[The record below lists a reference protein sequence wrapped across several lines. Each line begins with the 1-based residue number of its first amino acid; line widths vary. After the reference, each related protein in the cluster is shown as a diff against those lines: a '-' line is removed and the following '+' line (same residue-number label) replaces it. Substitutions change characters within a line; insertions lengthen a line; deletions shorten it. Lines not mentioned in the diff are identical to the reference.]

1 MVVKDIIK
9 KLISGKW
16 FPFYNSFFARAKLRQ
31 NVILLESRGA
41 LSVEGN
47 ILRMMIELQKAPY
60 RKYHKVLAYK
70 KGNRQRI
77 QKRLELYGVK
87 DVELVR
93 YASVSYYYF
102 LSVAK
107 YLVNDT
113 SFPGRFVKKEGQIYL
128 NTWHGTPLKRM
139 GRDNVDEICT
149 MGNVERNLIQ
159 ADFLL
164 FPNKYMQERMC
175 QAYMLDNLAQGTI
188 LQEGY
193 PRNSVF
199 FDTNRAQNVRH
210 ALGYDKKQIIVYMPT
225 FRGRVDQLSVQEQIE
240 QTQLLLHEMDD
251 QLRDDQLL
259 VVNFH
264 PFLRQGVKLDAYE
277 HISNAPEEY
286 DIYDI
291 LNASDVL
298 ITDYSSVFYDYA
310 VTDKKIILF
319 TYDEREYAAQRGIY
333 ENLDGYP
340 FPKVATVHEL
350 MVEISHPQ
358 IMPRETFRQQYD
370 TYENADA
377 VSRICQH
384 VFLGMNACRTCR
396 PEGNGRQNVLIYAG
410 DLNKNGI
417 TTALNSMMSGLDK
430 ERFNYYI
437 AFRKS
442 VLEQHPERLQNIP
455 KGCGVIPMATDLE
468 TDGFTL
474 AAHMLYFRF
483 HLHWGWIKKKL
494 DTQYTR
500 EWRKHFGNIEFRHV
514 IHYNGYERYVIALFQ
529 RYSGVRTIWVHND
542 MEQEIRNRAIQSYH
556 QLHDAYREY
565 DHVVVVS
572 EDIAE
577 STIRI
582 SGRKD
587 NVMVIGNC
595 HQYEQVRHRAEMPLE
610 FQSDTCCN
618 CSMQHLQKV
627 LENDCRKFINIGR
640 FSVEKGHKRLIQ
652 AFTKYWLQHKNTYLI
667 IIGGTG
673 DLYESTL
680 QWVKESPAADFIIV
694 IKSIQNPMPI
704 LKRCQLFILSSLYEG
719 LGLVL
724 LEADTLDVPVVSC
737 NITGPRGLMMRNGGT
752 LVEDSEDGILHAMN
766 LYDEGKISCMHIDYE
781 KMNAEN
787 IKKIENL
794 I

>member
-1 MVVKDIIK
+1 MIVKDILK
-9 KLISGKW
+9 KIISGKW
-16 FPFYNSFFARAKLRQ
+16 FPFYNSFFAKAKLRQ

-41 LSVEGN
+41 LSLEGN
-47 ILRMMIELQKAPY
+47 ILRIVMELQKAPY
-60 RKYHKVLAYK
+60 QQYCKVLAYK
-70 KGNRQRI
+70 KGNRQMF
-77 QKRLELYGVK
+77 QKRLDLYGIHDVK
-87 DVELVR
+87 LVR
-93 YASVSYYYF
+93 YASISYYYF

-139 GRDNVDEICT
+139 GCDNVDEICT

-199 FDTNRAQNVRH
+199 FDSDSAKKTRKE
-210 ALGYDKKQIIVYMPT
+210 LGYEEKQVIVYMPT
-225 FRGRVDQLSVQEQIE
+225 FRGRVDNLSAQEQNL
-240 QTQLLLHEMDD
+240 QTQQLLHEMDARLSD
-251 QLRDDQLL
+251 NQLL
-259 VVNFH
+259 IVNFH
-264 PFLRQGVKLDAYE
+264 PFVRKGVKLDAYQHVCE
-277 HISNAPEEY
+277 APEQY

-298 ITDYSSVFYDYA
+298 VTDYSSVFYDYA
-310 VTDKKIILF
+310 VTNNKIILF
-319 TYDEREYAAQRGIY
+319 TYDEKEYASSRGIY
-333 ENLDGYP
+333 EKLEDYP
-340 FPKVATVHEL
+340 FPKVTS
-350 MVEISHPQ
+350 VEQLIDEIRNHQVTS
-358 IMPRETFRQQYD
+358 RDDFRKEYD
-370 TYENADA
+370 TYENVDA
-377 VSRICQH
+377 LSRICQQ
-384 VFLGMNACRTCR
+384 VFLGMNVCRTCK

-442 VLEQHPERLQNIP
+442 VLEQYPERLQNIP

-483 HLHWGWIKKKL
+483 HVHWRWIMKKL
-494 DTQYTR
+494 DAQYKR
-500 EWRKHFGNIEFRHV
+500 EWKKHFGNIQFRHV

-529 RYSGVRTIWVHND
+529 RYPGKRTIWVHND
-542 MEQEIRNRAIQSYH
+542 MEQEIKNRGIQSYH
-556 QLHDAYREY
+556 QLHDAYRAY

-577 STIRI
+577 STMRI

-595 HQYEQVRHRAEMPLE
+595 HQYEQVRHRAEMPME

-618 CSMQHLQKV
+618 CSMQHLQEV

-640 FSVEKGHKRLIQ
+640 FSVEKGHKRLIH

-673 DLYESTL
+673 DLYEQTL
-680 QWVKESPAADFIIV
+680 QWAKESQAADFIIV

-737 NITGPRGLMMRNGGT
+737 NITGPRGLMMHNGGT

-781 KMNAEN
+781 KMNEEN
-787 IKKIENL
+787 IKKTENL